1 MISSRPHPSAG
12 FCAICIIVACAQPTQ
27 LRGQSAQDS
36 LDVMNEMQISPAE
49 DSVIGVIMAYE
60 EKRVD
65 VDSAVRA
72 IVSYLERTHQPLNVE
87 ADSALSAAMVRYYE
101 SRKK

>member
-1 MISSRPHPSAG
+1 VISLRPLSSAG
-12 FCAICIIVACAQPTQ
+12 FCAICVIVACAQPTQ

-36 LDVMNEMQISPAE
+36 LDVNEMQISPAE

-87 ADSALSAAMVRYYE
+87 ADSALAAAMVRYYE